1 MNIDGQGSNPESQ
14 SYGNNDDIHI
24 QENLSPNNCG
34 NNVEN
39 VRHSKADVRAVIII
53 MCQRQILKKI
63 SGQKKTMSN
72 KLMMNKA
79 VMKTLVNTLH
89 Q

>member
-39 VRHSKADVRAVIII
+39 VRHSKANVRAVIII
-53 MCQRQILKKI
+53 VSETDIREDFRTEENYEQQ
-63 SGQKKTMSN
+63 TDN
-72 KLMMNKA
+72 E
-79 VMKTLVNTLH
+79 
-89 Q
+89 

>member
-39 VRHSKADVRAVIII
+39 VRHSKANVRAVISL
-53 MCQRQILKKI
+53 CQRQILEKI

>member
-39 VRHSKADVRAVIII
+39 VHHSKANVRAVIII
-53 MCQRQILKKI
+53 VSETDIREDFRTEENYEQQ
-63 SGQKKTMSN
+63 TDDE
-72 KLMMNKA
+72 
-79 VMKTLVNTLH
+79 
-89 Q
+89 